1 MEEKQP
7 AIVTHPEMDP
17 SLDPIRAQMIAL
29 LPRLRR
35 FAIVL
40 TGSIAD
46 GDDLVQDTIER
57 ALKRL
62 HLWEKDT
69 RLDSWMFRIARNRF
83 IDGRRSAKREATVM
97 TDAPNEAGSAS
108 TDGERAVL
116 SHLTLKDLLAA
127 LDRLPIEQREAVAL
141 VLIDGTSYREA
152 SDMLEI
158 PIGTLT
164 SRIARARDS
173 LAMVLGN

>member
-1 MEEKQP
+1 MEEKLP
-7 AIVTHPEMDP
+7 AIVTHSEMDP

-62 HLWEKDT
+62 HLWQEGT

-83 IDGRRSAKREATVM
+83 IDGRRIAKREAAVM
-97 TDAPNEAGSAS
+97 ADAPDEIGSAPM
-108 TDGERAVL
+108 DGEQAVL
-116 SHLTLKDLLAA
+116 SHLTLKNLLTA

-141 VLIDGTSYREA
+141 VLIDGASYREA
-152 SDMLEI
+152 SDMLDI

-173 LAMVLGN
+173 LAAMLGD